1 MEIVY
6 FWYKKNEHMKGK
18 LFFISVLLLSAKLAA
33 QSFSD
38 TLQISKDYKTIVIF
52 PENISESSIGND
64 FGFIVDLPKSE
75 EGKYSGRISK
85 LYYDELATEKDNTTN
100 YLVITD
106 SGNVYDFLVKLV
118 DVPTKTTWYIN
129 PKMSV
134 ANIEGASGKE
144 AKKHKQKSHSSE
156 KLHDQ
161 NEEGLIKTVIS
172 EKTSKDNSVDRA
184 TKELY
189 ESDPL
194 EYYRLRCYYMQ
205 FDKAKISR
213 YFSRLDNVFLWLK
226 GVYFNEDELY
236 FQYRIENK
244 EGLDLD
250 INFVKHQIAT
260 NYKNSSSNQKLGIEP
275 VFVYKQ
281 PKTIAGKSENHF
293 VLVFKKFALDE
304 KKEVVVE
311 LDEESG
317 NRNLS
322 LKIGHEIINNP
333 IHF

>member
-1 MEIVY
+1 MSKRIIS
-6 FWYKKNEHMKGK
+6 F
-18 LFFISVLLLSAKLAA
+18 LFLASVCSLYGQRTSG
-33 QSFSD
+33 
-38 TLQISKDYKTIVIF
+38 TVQISKNYKTILIF

-64 FGFIVDLPKSE
+64 FGFIVDLPVKE
-75 EGKYSGRISK
+75 GGKYSGRILK
-85 LYYDELATEKDNTTN
+85 LYYNELAPEKENSTN
-100 YLVITD
+100 YLVITE
-106 SGNVYDFLVKLV
+106 SGDVYDFMVELV
-118 DVPTKTTWYIN
+118 DVPNKTTWYIDRN
-129 PKMSV
+129 MAINNIDNNSVSKETKQVSINHRPKDHILQTTDTIFQSTE
-134 ANIEGASGKE
+134 IR
-144 AKKHKQKSHSSE
+144 
-156 KLHDQ
+156 Q
-161 NEEGLIKTVIS
+161 NTQ
-172 EKTSKDNSVDRA
+172 DNSIDRA
-184 TKELY
+184 TKKLY

-226 GVYFNEDELY
+226 GVYYNEDELY

-250 INFVKHQIAT
+250 INFIKHQMAT
-260 NYKNSSSNQKLGIEP
+260 NYKNSSSNQKMELQP

-281 PKTIAGKSENHF
+281 PRTVSGKNENHF
-293 VLVFKKFALDE
+293 VIVFKKFALDE
-304 KKEVVVE
+304 KKEIVVE
-311 LDEESG
+311 LDEAAG

>member
-1 MEIVY
+1 M
-6 FWYKKNEHMKGK
+6 
-18 LFFISVLLLSAKLAA
+18 LSGAA
-33 QSFSD
+33 QDCSD
-38 TLQISKDYKTIVIF
+38 TLEVSKKYKTILIF
-52 PENISESSIGND
+52 PENISESIIGND
-64 FGFIVDLPKSE
+64 YGFIADLPKA
-75 EGKYSGRISK
+75 EGSKFHGRILK
-85 LYYDELATEKDNTTN
+85 LYYDELATEKENFTN
-100 YLVITD
+100 HTVITE
-106 SGNVYDFLVKLV
+106 SGNVYDFILNLKEK
-118 DVPTKTTWYIN
+118 PKQFTWYIKPEMAITN
-129 PKMSV
+129 ISGNAQLRNVDV
-134 ANIEGASGKE
+134 ATPSPETIIARTEITAEQSTSSIKNKE
-144 AKKHKQKSHSSE
+144 
-156 KLHDQ
+156 
-161 NEEGLIKTVIS
+161 I
-172 EKTSKDNSVDRA
+172 NSIDRA

-189 ESDPL
+189 ENDPM

-260 NYKNSSSNQKLGIEP
+260 NYKNSSSNQKLGLEP

-281 PKTIAGKSENHF
+281 PKTVAGKSENHF

-322 LKIGHEIINNP
+322 MTIGHEIINNP

>member
-1 MEIVY
+1 MT
-6 FWYKKNEHMKGK
+6 KN
-18 LFFISVLLLSAKLAA
+18 LFFISVFFSLQALCGQK
-33 QSFSD
+33 FSD
-38 TLQISKDYKTIVIF
+38 TLQVSKDYKTILIF

-64 FGFIVDLPKSE
+64 YGFIVDLPKSE
-75 EGKYSGRISK
+75 GGKYSGRILK
-85 LYYDELATEKDNTTN
+85 LYYDELAPEKEKTTN
-100 YLVITD
+100 YLVITE
-106 SGNVYDFLVKLV
+106 SGNVYEFLIELV
-118 DVPTKTTWYIN
+118 AVPAKTTWYIDSEMAVTNIDGN
-129 PKMSV
+129 PIVGKSV
-134 ANIEGASGKE
+134 YPVQKNDLQE
-144 AKKHKQKSHSSE
+144 AVQDKKDPLFNTIKPSKKSA
-156 KLHDQ
+156 
-161 NEEGLIKTVIS
+161 
-172 EKTSKDNSVDRA
+172 DNSIDRA

-189 ESDPL
+189 LSDPL

-226 GVYFNEDELY
+226 GVYYNEDELY

-250 INFVKHQIAT
+250 INFIKHQMAT
-260 NYKNSSSNQKLGIEP
+260 NYKNSSSNQKLPLEP

-281 PKTIAGKSENHF
+281 PKTVAGKSENHF
-293 VLVFKKFALDE
+293 VIVFKKFALDE

>member
-1 MEIVY
+1 MKAMI
-6 FWYKKNEHMKGK
+6 KN
-18 LFFISVLLLSAKLAA
+18 LFFISVFFYLQALCGQK
-33 QSFSD
+33 FSD
-38 TLQISKDYKTIVIF
+38 TLQVSKNYKTILIF

-64 FGFIVDLPKSE
+64 YGFIVDLPKSAG
-75 EGKYSGRISK
+75 GKYSGRILK
-85 LYYDELATEKDNTTN
+85 LYYDELAPEKEKTTN
-100 YLVITD
+100 YLVITE
-106 SGNVYDFLVKLV
+106 SGNVYEFLIELV
-118 DVPTKTTWYIN
+118 AVPAKTTWYIN
-129 PKMSV
+129 SEMAV
-134 ANIEGASGKE
+134 TNIDGNPAGR
-144 AKKHKQKSHSSE
+144 
-156 KLHDQ
+156 
-161 NEEGLIKTVIS
+161 KTVQKNDLQETVEQKKDPLVNAIKS
-172 EKTSKDNSVDRA
+172 SKKTTDNSIDRA

-189 ESDPL
+189 QSDPL

-226 GVYFNEDELY
+226 GVYYNEDELY

-250 INFVKHQIAT
+250 INFIKHQMAT
-260 NYKNSSSNQKLGIEP
+260 NYKNSSSNQKLALEP

-293 VLVFKKFALDE
+293 VIVFKKFALDE
-304 KKEVVVE
+304 KKEVLVE

>member
-1 MEIVY
+1 MSNRIIS
-6 FWYKKNEHMKGK
+6 F
-18 LFFISVLLLSAKLAA
+18 LFLVSVCSLFGQRS
-33 QSFSD
+33 SG
-38 TLQISKDYKTIVIF
+38 TVQISKNYKTILIF

-64 FGFIVDLPKSE
+64 FGFIVDLPVKE
-75 EGKYSGRISK
+75 GGKYSGRILK
-85 LYYDELATEKDNTTN
+85 LYYNELAPEKENSTN
-100 YLVITD
+100 YLVITE
-106 SGNVYDFLVKLV
+106 SGNVYDFMVELV
-118 DVPTKTTWYIN
+118 DVPDKTTWYIDHN
-129 PKMSV
+129 MAINNIDNNLIEKDGKLASIDGSPEEKALH
-134 ANIEGASGKE
+134 ANDVNVQNTEPS
-144 AKKHKQKSHSSE
+144 QKT
-156 KLHDQ
+156 Q
-161 NEEGLIKTVIS
+161 
-172 EKTSKDNSVDRA
+172 DNSIDRA

-189 ESDPL
+189 QSDPL

-226 GVYFNEDELY
+226 GVYYNEDELY

-250 INFVKHQIAT
+250 INFIKHQMAT
-260 NYKNSSSNQKLGIEP
+260 NYKNSSSNQKMELKP

-281 PKTIAGKSENHF
+281 PKTVSGKSENHF
-293 VLVFKKFALDE
+293 VIIFKKFALDE

-322 LKIGHEIINNP
+322 LTIGHEIINNP

>member
-1 MEIVY
+1 
-6 FWYKKNEHMKGK
+6 MKEA
-18 LFFISVLLLSAKLAA
+18 LFFISTLLSTGALCA
-33 QSFSD
+33 QAFSD
-38 TLQISKDYKTIVIF
+38 TLQISKDFKTIVIF

-75 EGKYSGRISK
+75 GGKFSGRISK
-85 LYYDELATEKDNTTN
+85 LYYDELATEKENTTN

-106 SGNVYDFLVKLV
+106 SGDVYDFLVELV
-118 DVPTKTTWYIN
+118 TVPNKTTWYIA
-129 PKMSV
+129 PEMAV
-134 ANIEGASGKE
+134 ANIDGNPIGEKYDYTAR
-144 AKKHKQKSHSSE
+144 KS
-156 KLHDQ
+156 
-161 NEEGLIKTVIS
+161 NEEEPVEPAQ
-172 EKTSKDNSVDRA
+172 EKDSVFYTIGPSKKAIDNSIDRA

-189 ESDPL
+189 QTDPL

-213 YFSRLDNVFLWLK
+213 YFSRSDNVFLWLK
-226 GVYFNEDELY
+226 GVYYNEDELY

-260 NYKNSSSNQKLGIEP
+260 NYKNSSSNQKLGLEP

-281 PKTIAGKSENHF
+281 PKTVAGKSENHF

-317 NRNLS
+317 NRNIS

>member
-1 MEIVY
+1 MIKALFLVY
-6 FWYKKNEHMKGK
+6 
-18 LFFISVLLLSAKLAA
+18 ILLSATTLFGQK
-33 QSFSD
+33 FSD
-38 TLQISKDYKTIVIF
+38 TLQVSKDYKTILIF
-52 PENISESSIGND
+52 PEDVSESSIGND
-64 FGFIVDLPKSE
+64 FGFIVDLPKTE
-75 EGKYSGRISK
+75 GGKYSGRILK
-85 LYYDELATEKDNTTN
+85 LYYDELATEHKNTTN
-100 YLVITD
+100 YLVITT
-106 SGNVYDFLVKLV
+106 SGNVYDFLIELV
-118 DVPTKTTWYIN
+118 EIPNKTTWYIDSE
-129 PKMSV
+129 MAV
-134 ANIEGASGKE
+134 ANIDGNPIGKPKDNTVQKIVLEEPVE
-144 AKKHKQKSHSSE
+144 AKKDTLFNTPKPST
-156 KLHDQ
+156 
-161 NEEGLIKTVIS
+161 KTV
-172 EKTSKDNSVDRA
+172 DNSIDRA

-189 ESDPL
+189 EKDPM

-213 YFSRLDNVFLWLK
+213 YFSRLDDVFLWLK
-226 GVYFNEDELY
+226 GVYYNEDELY

-250 INFVKHQIAT
+250 INFIKHQMAT
-260 NYKNSSSNQKLGIEP
+260 NYKNSSSNQKLGLVP

-281 PKTIAGKSENHF
+281 PKTVAGKSENHF
-293 VLVFKKFALDE
+293 VIVFKKFALDE

>member
-1 MEIVY
+1 MY
-6 FWYKKNEHMKGK
+6 TGT
-18 LFFISVLLLSAKLAA
+18 A
-33 QSFSD
+33 QHCSD
-38 TLQISKDYKTIVIF
+38 TLEVSKKYKTILIF
-52 PENISESSIGND
+52 PENISESIIGND
-64 FGFIVDLPKSE
+64 FGFIADLPKA
-75 EGKYSGRISK
+75 EGSKFHGRILK
-85 LYYDELATEKDNTTN
+85 LYYDELATEKENFTN
-100 YLVITD
+100 HTVITE
-106 SGNVYDFLVKLV
+106 SGDVYDFILKLKER
-118 DVPTKTTWYIN
+118 PKQFTWYIKPEKAITN
-129 PKMSV
+129 INGKTKSRSLEVSTSSLKAKEKQVEVPEEQPTSSTKNTA
-134 ANIEGASGKE
+134 ANSI
-144 AKKHKQKSHSSE
+144 
-156 KLHDQ
+156 
-161 NEEGLIKTVIS
+161 
-172 EKTSKDNSVDRA
+172 DRA

-189 ESDPL
+189 EKNPM

-226 GVYFNEDELY
+226 GVYYNEDELY

-250 INFVKHQIAT
+250 INFVKHQMAT
-260 NYKNSSSNQKLGIEP
+260 NYKNSSSNQKLALEP
-275 VFVYKQ
+275 VFIYKQ
-281 PKTIAGKSENHF
+281 PKTVAGKSENHF
-293 VLVFKKFALDE
+293 VIVFKKFALDE

>member
-1 MEIVY
+1 MT
-6 FWYKKNEHMKGK
+6 KQL
-18 LFFISVLLLSAKLAA
+18 LFLSIFFSAYVGAA
-33 QSFSD
+33 QYCSD
-38 TLQISKDYKTIVIF
+38 TLEVSKKYKTILIF
-52 PENISESSIGND
+52 PENISESIIGND
-64 FGFIVDLPKSE
+64 FGFIADLPKAQGS
-75 EGKYSGRISK
+75 KFHGRILK
-85 LYYDELATEKDNTTN
+85 LYYDELATEKENFTN
-100 YLVITD
+100 HTVITE
-106 SGNVYDFLVKLV
+106 SGEVYDFILELKEK
-118 DVPTKTTWYIN
+118 PEKFTWYIK
-129 PKMSV
+129 PEMAI
-134 ANIEGASGKE
+134 ANIEGNSPKTRSSILKIQE
-144 AKKHKQKSHSSE
+144 SE
-156 KLHDQ
+156 KLLTE
-161 NEEGLIKTVIS
+161 NEDISLKTAIKS
-172 EKTSKDNSVDRA
+172 SKPKDNSVDRA

-189 ESDPL
+189 ESDPM

-213 YFSRLDNVFLWLK
+213 YFSRLENVFLWLK

-250 INFVKHQIAT
+250 INFIKHQMAT
-260 NYKNSSSNQKLGIEP
+260 NYKNSSSNQKLALEP

-281 PKTIAGKSENHF
+281 PKTVAGKSENHF

-322 LKIGHEIINNP
+322 LTIGHEIINNP

>member
-1 MEIVY
+1 MRIA
-6 FWYKKNEHMKGK
+6 
-18 LFFISVLLLSAKLAA
+18 LLLISTILSGYLLSG
-33 QSFSD
+33 QTFSD
-38 TLQISKDYKTIVIF
+38 TLQISKDFKTILIF

-64 FGFIVDLPKSE
+64 FGFIVDLPKPE
-75 EGKYSGRISK
+75 GGKYSGRILK
-85 LYYDELATEKDNTTN
+85 LYYDELAIENENVTN

-106 SGNVYDFLVKLV
+106 SGNVYDFLLELV
-118 DVPTKTTWYIN
+118 AVPVKTTWYITQE
-129 PKMSV
+129 MAV
-134 ANIEGASGKE
+134 ANIEGKTM
-144 AKKHKQKSHSSE
+144 KKGNEDVLQKIRTEPHFDE
-156 KLHDQ
+156 IQ
-161 NEEGLIKTVIS
+161 
-172 EKTSKDNSVDRA
+172 EKTSSSITIRQSKIKVEDSIDSA

-189 ESDPL
+189 QSDPL

-226 GVYFNEDELY
+226 GVYYNEDELY

-244 EGLDLD
+244 EGLDMD
-250 INFVKHQIAT
+250 VNFIKHQIAT
-260 NYKNSSSNQKLGIEP
+260 NYKNSSSNQKMELNP

-281 PKTIAGKSENHF
+281 PKTVSGKSENHF
-293 VLVFKKFALDE
+293 VVVFKKFALDE
-304 KKEVVVE
+304 KKEVLVE

-322 LKIGHEIINNP
+322 LSIGHEIINNP

>member
-1 MEIVY
+1 MGIAY
-6 FWYKKNEHMKGK
+6 FWYQKSKGMKEK
-18 LFFISVLLLSAKLAA
+18 LFFISILLFTGTSRA
-33 QSFSD
+33 QVFSD

-75 EGKYSGRISK
+75 GGKYSGRISK
-85 LYYDELATEKDNTTN
+85 LYYDELATEKENTTN

-106 SGNVYDFLVKLV
+106 SGNVYDFLVELV
-118 DVPTKTTWYIN
+118 DVPTKTTWYIS
-129 PKMSV
+129 PKMAV
-134 ANIEGASGKE
+134 ANIEGKPVGVVKNSTSQTSS
-144 AKKHKQKSHSSE
+144 AKDLPKQ
-156 KLHDQ
+156 Q
-161 NEEGLIKTVIS
+161 EENPVKTVS
-172 EKTSKDNSVDRA
+172 MANNTQENSIDRA

-213 YFSRLDNVFLWLK
+213 YFSRVDNVFLWLK

-236 FQYRIENK
+236 FHYRIENK

-250 INFVKHQIAT
+250 INFLKHQIAT
-260 NYKNSSSNQKLGIEP
+260 NYKNSSSNQKLGLEP

-281 PKTIAGKSENHF
+281 PKTVAGKSENHF
-293 VLVFKKFALDE
+293 VVVFKKFALDE